1 MDRSELI
8 AAIDHRRETIAAS
21 TTHASA
27 RMAWL
32 RLGELREVV
41 EAAEADSP
49 LLVEVAREL
58 SKTRE
63 VQIDVDSLI
72 RLARG
77 R

>member
-1 MDRSELI
+1 
-8 AAIDHRRETIAAS
+8 
-21 TTHASA
+21 
-27 RMAWL
+27 MAWL